1 MRVVLPLHTM
11 KKLLYHFDTD
21 PIPSVFDSV
30 VAYDG
35 GADQVTQLGGI
46 HENNCA
52 SLVEGAIYTRAPK
65 HKKNTAIF
73 VGGSNLIS
81 SQSLFEAIQ
90 SHFFQDFRV
99 SVMLDSNGC
108 NTTAAAGVTL
118 LNQAGSLAGKI
129 AVVLAGTGPV
139 GQRAAVMLAQSG
151 AQVRLTSREMSR
163 SKQACEDMGKQF
175 GVELAPVEARDHGSV
190 QTALEGAQVV
200 FGAGKAGIRL
210 LDADQWQKHDSI
222 EILADVSTAEPLG
235 FEGIN
240 MNDRN
245 TERFGKKVFGG
256 LGIGALKLKL
266 HRACIGRL
274 FTSND
279 QVLDADAIY
288 KIAQQMTGSR

>member
-1 MRVVLPLHTM
+1 M

-81 SQSLFEAIQ
+81 SQSLFEAVQ
-90 SHFFQDFRV
+90 SHFFQEFRV

-139 GQRAAVMLAQSG
+139 GQRAAVMLSQSG
-151 AQVRLTSREMSR
+151 AQVRLTSRKMSR
-163 SKQACEDMGKQF
+163 SEQACDYMEKQF
-175 GVELAPVEARDHGSV
+175 GAKLAPVEASDRDSIHA
-190 QTALEGAQVV
+190 ALEGAQVV

-210 LDADQWQKHDSI
+210 LDAGQWQQHDTI

-235 FEGIN
+235 FEGIS
-240 MNDRN
+240 MNDRI
-245 TERFGKKVFGG
+245 TERFGKIVFGG

-266 HRACIGRL
+266 HRTCIERL

-288 KIAQQMTGSR
+288 EIAQQMTRPQ

>member
-1 MRVVLPLHTM
+1 M

-21 PIPSVFDSV
+21 LIPSVFDSV

-35 GADQVTQLGGI
+35 GADHVTQLGDVN
-46 HENNCA
+46 ENNCA
-52 SLVEGAIYTRAPK
+52 NLVEGAIYTRAPK

-73 VGGSNLIS
+73 VSGSNLIAG
-81 SQSLFEAIQ
+81 QSLFEAVQ
-90 SHFFQDFRV
+90 SRFFQNFRV

-108 NTTAAAGVTL
+108 NTTAAAGVAL
-118 LNQAGSLAGKI
+118 LNRATSLQDKI

-139 GQRAAVMLAQSG
+139 GQRAAVMLAKSG
-151 AQVRLTSREMSR
+151 ARVRLTSRKQKR
-163 SKQACEDMGKQF
+163 SAQACDEIAKQF
-175 GVELAPVEARDHGSV
+175 GVTLTSVEASDADS
-190 QTALEGAQVV
+190 TSDALEGAHIV

-210 LDADQWQKHDSI
+210 LDASQWQQHDTI

-235 FEGIN
+235 FAGIS
-240 MNDRN
+240 MMDRN
-245 TERFGKKVFGG
+245 TERFGKKIFGG

-266 HRACIGRL
+266 HRTCIEKL

-288 KIAQQMTGSR
+288 KIAQQMTRSA